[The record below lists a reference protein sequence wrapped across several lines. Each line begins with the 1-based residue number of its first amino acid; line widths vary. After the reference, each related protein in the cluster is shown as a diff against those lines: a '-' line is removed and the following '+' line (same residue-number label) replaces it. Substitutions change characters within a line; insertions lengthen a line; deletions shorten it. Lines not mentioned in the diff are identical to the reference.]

1 MTCTVGLKRA
11 LYNMESHTSTVER
24 LRARGNAGE
33 SVETHGS
40 KQGAMLM
47 LWTARRMC
55 NDAELLFSKVSV
67 SLAKSTARVPS
78 LSYIP
83 GYASEADARSTILVY
98 CSIRCYD
105 VASQRSVMACNIRFA
120 DDGASNTRSRVLC
133 GSQAGFEIS
142 KENGFLM

>member
-55 NDAELLFSKVSV
+55 DDAELLFSKVSV
-67 SLAKSTARVPS
+67 RLAKSTARVPS

-83 GYASEADARSTILVY
+83 GHASEADARSTILVY
-98 CSIRCYD
+98 CSIRYYD
-105 VASQRSVMACNIRFA
+105 VASQRSVLAGILGCA
-120 DDGASNTRSRVLC
+120 DEQEARGRAS
-133 GSQAGFEIS
+133 
-142 KENGFLM
+142 